1 MIYTYYM
8 ASFSQNDV
16 CKMIVCSYGWFFFIA
31 VQYSHFV
38 NIPANSI
45 DGHELLTVWG
55 YYE

>member
-1 MIYTYYM
+1 MIYTYYT

-16 CKMIVCSYGWFFFIA
+16 CKMIVYSYGWFFFIA

-45 DGHELLTVWG
+45 DGHELLTV
-55 YYE
+55 